1 MESQIQ
7 ESRRGRLM
15 RPTASPAALS
25 EGNAP
30 CGDLQD
36 PVPTGSLPLW
46 TRQDRQLFAAL
57 SSSGGGTLHDTSHSD
72 PLRNEPAT
80 GQPEASAD
88 RPALEAIREATAR
101 APRTSGCEVPRADR
115 RL

>member
-1 MESQIQ
+1 
-7 ESRRGRLM
+7 M

-46 TRQDRQLFAAL
+46 TRKDRQLFAAL
-57 SSSGGGTLHDTSHSD
+57 SSSGGGTLHGTSHSD

-101 APRTSGCEVPRADR
+101 APRWLATIRFAGSCR
-115 RL
+115 RSWWPERR

>member
-1 MESQIQ
+1 
-7 ESRRGRLM
+7 M

-30 CGDLQD
+30 CGDLQG
-36 PVPTGSLPLW
+36 PVPTGSLSLW

-57 SSSGGGTLHDTSHSD
+57 PSSGGGTLHGTSHSD
-72 PLRNEPAT
+72 PLWNEPAT

-88 RPALEAIREATAR
+88 RPAPKRYEKPQPGHRVQVDVKFLERIAGSRK
-101 APRTSGCEVPRADR
+101 

>member
-1 MESQIQ
+1 
-7 ESRRGRLM
+7 M

-30 CGDLQD
+30 CGDLQG
-36 PVPTGSLPLW
+36 PVPTGSLSLW

-57 SSSGGGTLHDTSHSD
+57 PSSGGGTLHGTSHSD
-72 PLRNEPAT
+72 PLWNEPAT

-101 APRTSGCEVPRADR
+101 SPRTCRYEFTRANR
-115 RL
+115 RC

>member
-1 MESQIQ
+1 
-7 ESRRGRLM
+7 M
-15 RPTASPAALS
+15 RPTPSPAALS

-30 CGDLQD
+30 CRDLQD
-36 PVPTGSLPLW
+36 PVPAGSLSLW

-57 SSSGGGTLHDTSHSD
+57 PSSGGGTLHGTSHSD

-101 APRTSGCEVPRADR
+101 APRTSGSRSTHPAR
-115 RL
+115 RTG